1 MHLQRTIPDELRA
14 LPQWCVAGPNKE
26 PIDPKTGRM
35 ARTNDPHS
43 WGTFEEAYKIGERCG
58 ARIGFV
64 LTENDPYCILDM
76 DDKPNNPATEEE
88 RDTFA
93 RILDYCK
100 ETYCELSQ
108 GGRGYH
114 VIVRGSV
121 TTGRKAGR
129 FEVYS
134 TGRFMILTG
143 NSNGKPIV
151 PMQDFVNLLVGTM
164 PAQNK
169 RGSCEL
175 VEGDESYSDAVIL
188 EMALSARNGD
198 KVRTLTQAPE
208 LWRDHYPSQ
217 SEADFALISC
227 LYFWT
232 QSPAQIARIFRCS
245 PLGQREKAQRDDYIM
260 AAIGRI
266 VATQPPAIDCS
277 ALKPPEPEAVPV
289 VTSWTTAPGFMGR
302 LARQMMEWA
311 PRPVEEIE
319 TAAALALVAGIVGR
333 AYNVNGTGLNQYLIL
348 LGATGRGKEAIAK
361 CTGIALDHIR
371 TTVPTIDDFRGPGG
385 FASSQGFIKAVSK
398 KPCFFSIIGEFG
410 LELRDWCNPRN
421 TPKESLRKV
430 VMDVYGK
437 SGDGTLLS
445 TSYSDAEK
453 NTATV
458 KAPAVTLIGETT
470 QDTFYDVMGLGAIAE
485 GFMPRWLTIH
495 YDGIRVP
502 ANEQMHKDIAD
513 DILRQL
519 VELSIASLSLMRYDE
534 TKRVDYST
542 EAHELIRPGG
552 QFDKY
557 ADKKI
562 NSASNGALAEL
573 WNRAH
578 LKALKLSALLAVAD
592 NPHNP
597 VISKEHVEWT
607 INLIVK
613 DIEMMEEKFST
624 GDVGVGDAKQSADL
638 RRAIKSFF
646 TIKPEELLRAYA
658 IPPELQ
664 AGNLIPY
671 VYLQRRTSGL
681 ASFKSDRLGATA
693 ALKRGVEELV
703 STGELV
709 ELPRSQGHLTGY
721 TGRLFTVGKSLQ

>member
-1 MHLQRTIPDELRA
+1 M
-14 LPQWCVAGPNKE
+14 
-26 PIDPKTGRM
+26 
-35 ARTNDPHS
+35 
-43 WGTFEEAYKIGERCG
+43 
-58 ARIGFV
+58 
-64 LTENDPYCILDM
+64 
-76 DDKPNNPATEEE
+76 
-88 RDTFA
+88 
-93 RILDYCK
+93 
-100 ETYCELSQ
+100 
-108 GGRGYH
+108 
-114 VIVRGSV
+114 
-121 TTGRKAGR
+121 
-129 FEVYS
+129 
-134 TGRFMILTG
+134 
-143 NSNGKPIV
+143 
-151 PMQDFVNLLVGTM
+151 
-164 PAQNK
+164 
-169 RGSCEL
+169 
-175 VEGDESYSDAVIL
+175 
-188 EMALSARNGD
+188 
-198 KVRTLTQAPE
+198 
-208 LWRDHYPSQ
+208 
-217 SEADFALISC
+217 
-227 LYFWT
+227 
-232 QSPAQIARIFRCS
+232 
-245 PLGQREKAQRDDYIM
+245 
-260 AAIGRI
+260 
-266 VATQPPAIDCS
+266 
-277 ALKPPEPEAVPV
+277 
-289 VTSWTTAPGFMGR
+289 
-302 LARQMMEWA
+302 
-311 PRPVEEIE
+311 
-319 TAAALALVAGIVGR
+319 
-333 AYNVNGTGLNQYLIL
+333 
-348 LGATGRGKEAIAK
+348 
-361 CTGIALDHIR
+361 
-371 TTVPTIDDFRGPGG
+371 
-385 FASSQGFIKAVSK
+385 IKA
-398 KPCFFSIIGEFG
+398 
-410 LELRDWCNPRN
+410 D

-703 STGELV
+703 ATGELV